1 MGMEE
6 NRKGK
11 PENEALQ
18 GKGRCP
24 LCEFWRGGEAMG
36 DWLVGVT
43 AAGNIRVMLQTLS
56 SCLDSELCCLQ
67 EALRLKC
74 TWPHEAERVWD
85 EHKVYIVNI
94 G

>member
-11 PENEALQ
+11 PENEGLQ
-18 GKGRCP
+18 GKQRGP

-36 DWLVGVT
+36 GWLVGVT
-43 AAGNIRVMLQTLS
+43 AAGDIRVMLS
-56 SCLDSELCCLQ
+56 SCLDSELCCWQ

-74 TWPHEAERVWD
+74 TWSHEAE
-85 EHKVYIVNI
+85 
-94 G
+94 